1 MLEVVVKFVLHMVIN
16 LHVNYV
22 GSMAMLLLVIG
33 ICLMKPLHLCMLS
46 PTYQKFRV
54 QKLTNIKHPHQTLKS

>member
-22 GSMAMLLLVIG
+22 GSMAMLLLVVG
-33 ICLMKPLHLCMLS
+33 NMFDETFASMHAQSNLS
-46 PTYQKFRV
+46 K
-54 QKLTNIKHPHQTLKS
+54 I